1 MDYEKLCSILLD
13 DVFSNSPVNTLIEY
27 PDVRPPVY
35 ACLSQYE
42 WERIRW
48 GYWTPAYVVCISVW
62 SYTALDFRLDND
74 RMMTLLE
81 DRYPARIPCDDTR
94 VIVGNYLRNRDDLR
108 ALKRSRAVSCSLFSR
123 IEDQTITRGALAS
136 AVARQRI
143 HALSRAF
150 LEGYQASPWM
160 RRDIGMATDMG
171 ADIISRL
178 FHKGASTKVTD
189 GLFHTAMA
197 FADMILD
204 CGECKRDDK
213 SVDVVT
219 MLAGLLEESYTDL
232 RTDIVTSATEGV
244 AIEEDT
250 LSLHE
255 VHSETK
261 QNPSLD
267 ISREQALAVF
277 HERYRPSL
285 VRCFEITDTLPDPPD
300 TPPEHRDFDD
310 SFGECWFVHFALTYD
325 DPSIW
330 DERLVAISKST
341 GQIVYDN
348 SASNEG

>member
-150 LEGYQASPWM
+150 LEG
-160 RRDIGMATDMG
+160 
-171 ADIISRL
+171 ISSL
-178 FHKGASTKVTD
+178 PMDA
-189 GLFHTAMA
+189 
-197 FADMILD
+197 
-204 CGECKRDDK
+204 KRHRHGDRYG
-213 SVDVVT
+213 S
-219 MLAGLLEESYTDL
+219 
-232 RTDIVTSATEGV
+232 R
-244 AIEEDT
+244 
-250 LSLHE
+250 H
-255 VHSETK
+255 HF
-261 QNPSLD
+261 PSLPQ
-267 ISREQALAVF
+267 RRF
-277 HERYRPSL
+277 HQSHGWSL
-285 VRCFEITDTLPDPPD
+285 S
-300 TPPEHRDFDD
+300 HRDGICGHD
-310 SFGECWFVHFALTYD
+310 S
-325 DPSIW
+325 
-330 DERLVAISKST
+330 
-341 GQIVYDN
+341 
-348 SASNEG
+348 